1 MPERPLVGQRRTAKT
16 RVLLG
21 SADRKRSS
29 PRARGVRLL
38 GLVHLVG
45 QRVSASYPS
54 WKPTVLH
61 QPIHLINRPHQP
73 IHLINRMGTSHG
85 KDSYS
90 YHTTKPSPS

>member
-61 QPIHLINRPHQP
+61 QPIHLINR
-73 IHLINRMGTSHG
+73 MGTSHG